1 MNKYFVEK
9 YNASDDSFKVTE
21 IFIQSGDFA
30 EIGKIIV
37 SIESSKANI
46 DVETQESGYV
56 YFNFS
61 EGTSI
66 NVGDLFFIISNTVI
80 DDISNLF
87 ESEVHKPIEGYSI
100 SKKASLLM
108 AQHNFV
114 PSDFHKSII
123 KESDVLDLIKKG
135 TIKSDFKLILK
146 NQEGKTPIVIIGA
159 GGGAKMCIDS
169 LADSIDY
176 QVVALID
183 DKIEIGTSVLGV
195 PVIGKL
201 TCIEELLAKNYE
213 HFVIAF
219 GVLDKRKNRYQ
230 LYSNLKKIGCKFP
243 NIIHPRAILEKS
255 VVLGDGNVVLAG
267 ANIGSCVNLG
277 NLNYLNN
284 NSLVSHDCILEDNI
298 HVAPGAVLASSIK
311 VESHVLI
318 GMNTTIYYGLTIG
331 ESSTI
336 LNGLTINNNI
346 GNNMIQKT
354 NN

>member
-1 MNKYFVEK
+1 MKKYFVEK
-9 YNASDDSFKVTE
+9 YNASDDSFQVTE
-21 IFIQSGDFA
+21 TFIKSGDFA
-30 EIGKIIV
+30 EIGKIII
-37 SIESSKANI
+37 SIESSKTTI
-46 DVETQESGYV
+46 DIEAQESGYV

-61 EGTSI
+61 EGMSI
-66 NVGDLFFIISNTVI
+66 NVGDLFFIISNILI
-80 DDISNLF
+80 DDTTNLF
-87 ESEVHKPIEGYSI
+87 ESQFHKPIEGYSI
-100 SKKASLLM
+100 SKKASVLM

-114 PSDFHKSII
+114 PSDFQKSII
-123 KESDVLDLIKKG
+123 KERDVLDLIQKETSKPN
-135 TIKSDFKLILK
+135 FELILK
-146 NQEGKTPIVIIGA
+146 NLEEKTPIIIIGA

-183 DKIEIGTSVLGV
+183 DNKQIGTFVLGV
-195 PVIGKL
+195 PVVGKL

-219 GVLDKRKNRYQ
+219 GVLDKRKIRYE
-230 LYSNLKKIGCKFP
+230 LYTNLKKSGCKFP
-243 NIIHPRAILEKS
+243 NIIHPKAILEKS

-298 HVAPGAVLASSIK
+298 HVAPGSVLASSIK

-346 GNNMIQKT
+346 GKNIIQKT

>member
-21 IFIQSGDFA
+21 IFIKSGDFA
-30 EIGKIIV
+30 EIGKIIF

-46 DVETQESGYV
+46 DIEAQESGYV

-61 EGTSI
+61 EGISI
-66 NVGDLFFIISNTVI
+66 NVGDLFFIISNKRI
-80 DDISNLF
+80 DDINNLF
-87 ESEVHKPIEGYSI
+87 ESEVHKSIEGYSI
-100 SKKASLLM
+100 SKKASVLM
-108 AQHNFV
+108 AQHNLV

-123 KESDVLDLIKKG
+123 KECDVLDLIKKE
-135 TIKSDFKLILK
+135 TVKSDFELILK
-146 NQEGKTPIVIIGA
+146 NQEGKIPIVIIGA

-183 DKIEIGTSVLGV
+183 DKVEIGTFVLGV

-201 TCIEELLAKNYE
+201 TCIKELVAKNYV

-219 GVLDKRKNRYQ
+219 GVLDKRKNRYE
-230 LYSNLKKIGCKFP
+230 LYTDLKKIGCKFP
-243 NIIHPRAILEKS
+243 NIIHPRAIVEKS

-284 NSLVSHDCILEDNI
+284 NSLISHDCILEENI
-298 HVAPGAVLASSIK
+298 HIAPGAVLASSIK

-346 GNNMIQKT
+346 CKNMIQKT